1 MEGQPIQ
8 QPGGFNV
15 DISSVYQIIGALVV
29 ENAAIKLDNAR
40 YQALVQQIATPT
52 EAQDE
57 AAAAETPAEGDGAGG

>member
-1 MEGQPIQ
+1 VEGQPIQ

-40 YQALVQQIATPT
+40 YQALVQQLATPT
-52 EAQDE
+52 EAQD
-57 AAAAETPAEGDGAGG
+57 ETPAEGDGAGG